1 MHYPL
6 IADAERTVK
15 FLDVGMGFGG
25 LTVALAELYPEKL
38 VLGMEIRAKVCQKKL
53 STLRRSSLC
62 DDLFID
68 TILIPFI
75 TRSSRS
81 ANMSA
86 FVSVP

>member
-38 VLGMEIRAKVCQKKL
+38 VLGMEIRAKVCQNTL
-53 STLRRSSLC
+53 STLRKSLC
-62 DDLFID
+62 DDLFIN
-68 TILIPFI
+68 TILNTFI
-75 TRSSRS
+75 TRLLRF
-81 ANMSA
+81 ANMSV
-86 FVSVP
+86 FGSVL